1 MDVEQLIEEGRGRSA
16 KKRAAKEVE
25 NLARRLVELSEAE
38 FAKLPIDGDLR
49 GELALA
55 RATSGH
61 SSRKRQIKHFAGCLR
76 RDQDQA
82 TVLEDYLQGCQVTM
96 AREKQAFHRLE
107 ELRDR
112 LCRAEDFSEALAEV
126 GQLWPGMDLTKLG
139 NLARSVH
146 ATGDKKA
153 AREIFRRLRD
163 AGEGARL

>member
-1 MDVEQLIEEGRGRSA
+1 MDLEQPIEEGRGRSA

-25 NLARRLVELSEAE
+25 NLACRLVELSEAE
-38 FAKLPIDGDLR
+38 FAKLPVDGELR

-61 SSRKRQIKHFAGCLR
+61 SSRRRQIKHFAGCLR
-76 RDQDQA
+76 RDLEQRQ
-82 TVLEDYLQGCQVTM
+82 VLEDYLQGCQVTL
-96 AREKQAFHRLE
+96 AKQNQVFHRLE

-112 LCRAEDFSEALAEV
+112 LCRAEDFTEALAEV
-126 GQLWPGMDLTKLG
+126 GQLWPCIDLAKLG

-146 ATGDKKA
+146 ATSDKKA

-163 AGEGARL
+163 AGDGG